1 MLYTRS
7 NRYRGRVRR
16 GRGLLSGAKTL
27 GKRAIRLAKHAG
39 RKMLGGFVDTAKK
52 TAVATAK
59 DQSGGLPAQIL
70 GSAAVGVTKAVESK
84 LKETGALPTRDGD
97 DVRQSDMTTTQQTMK
112 RKLAEADA
120 SPSPKVIKTKTS
132 KKKGRRR
139 KVRRRGRGLSI
150 FY

>member
-7 NRYRGRVRR
+7 NRYRGQVRR
-16 GRGLLSGAKTL
+16 GRSLLSWAKTL
-27 GKRAIRLAKHAG
+27 GKPVIRLAKHAG

-52 TAVATAK
+52 TAVAKAK

-97 DVRQSDMTTTQQTMK
+97 DVRQSDMTTTQQTIK
-112 RKLAEADA
+112 RKLAEADVT
-120 SPSPKVIKTKTS
+120 PSPKVIKTKTS
-132 KKKGRRR
+132 KKKGPHR

>member
-1 MLYTRS
+1 MW
-7 NRYRGRVRR
+7 
-16 GRGLLSGAKTL
+16 AKTL
-27 GKRAIRLAKHAG
+27 GKHAKRLAQQAG
-39 RKMLGGFVDTAKK
+39 RKMLGRFVDTAKK

-70 GSAAVGVTKAVESK
+70 GSAAVGVMKAVEIK

-97 DVRQSDMTTTQQTMK
+97 DVRQSDMTTAQHTMK

>member
-1 MLYTRS
+1 MAGSLASDWLISRVKG
-7 NRYRGRVRR
+7 RIRPDQGAPWGRVV
-16 GRGLLSGAKTL
+16 SGAA
-27 GKRAIRLAKHAG
+27 GCGAPCRLIG
-39 RKMLGGFVDTAKK
+39 PDP
-52 TAVATAK
+52 ATAK

-97 DVRQSDMTTTQQTMK
+97 DVRQTDMTTAQQTMK

>member
-27 GKRAIRLAKHAG
+27 GKRVIRLAKHAG

-59 DQSGGLPAQIL
+59 DQSGGLHAQIL

-112 RKLAEADA
+112 RKLAKSDA
-120 SPSPKVIKTKTS
+120 SPSPKVIKARLQK
-132 KKKGRRR
+132 R
-139 KVRRRGRGLSI
+139 KVTAERSDEEGEV
-150 FY
+150 

>member
-1 MLYTRS
+1 
-7 NRYRGRVRR
+7 
-16 GRGLLSGAKTL
+16 
-27 GKRAIRLAKHAG
+27 
-39 RKMLGGFVDTAKK
+39 MLGGFVDTAKK

-59 DQSGGLPAQIL
+59 DHSGGLPAQIL

-132 KKKGRRR
+132 KKKGHRR

>member
-7 NRYRGRVRR
+7 NTYRGRVRR
-16 GRGLLSGAKTL
+16 GKGLVPWAKTL

-59 DQSGGLPAQIL
+59 DQSAGLPAQIL
-70 GSAAVGVTKAVESK
+70 GSAAVTKAVESK
-84 LKETGALPTRDGD
+84 LKETGALPSHDGD
-97 DVRQSDMTTTQQTMK
+97 DVRQSDVTTAQKTMK
-112 RKLAEADA
+112 RKLAEAGA

-132 KKKGRRR
+132 KVAVERSVEGGE
-139 KVRRRGRGLSI
+139 V
-150 FY
+150 

>member
-59 DQSGGLPAQIL
+59 DQSGSLPAQIL

-84 LKETGALPTRDGD
+84 LKESGALPTR
-97 DVRQSDMTTTQQTMK
+97 
-112 RKLAEADA
+112 
-120 SPSPKVIKTKTS
+120 
-132 KKKGRRR
+132 
-139 KVRRRGRGLSI
+139 
-150 FY
+150 